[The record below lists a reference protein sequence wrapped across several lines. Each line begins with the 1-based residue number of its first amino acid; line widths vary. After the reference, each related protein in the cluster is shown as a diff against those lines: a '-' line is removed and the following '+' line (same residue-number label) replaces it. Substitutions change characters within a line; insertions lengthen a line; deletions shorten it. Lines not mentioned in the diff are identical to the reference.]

1 MKQYPATELQY
12 GDSLQRKGWSGRK
25 GPLARVFLSQPAVC
39 DVMSGGRFDE
49 ARRGISGTLCQGD
62 IGRWY
67 TIAWMSTRR
76 SAAFPLGPL

>member
-1 MKQYPATELQY
+1 MKQYPPTALQY
-12 GDSLQRKGWSGRK
+12 GDNLQGKVWSGRK
-25 GPLARVFLSQPAVC
+25 GPVVRVFLPQSAVC

-49 ARRGISGTLCQGD
+49 ARRGISGTLSQGD